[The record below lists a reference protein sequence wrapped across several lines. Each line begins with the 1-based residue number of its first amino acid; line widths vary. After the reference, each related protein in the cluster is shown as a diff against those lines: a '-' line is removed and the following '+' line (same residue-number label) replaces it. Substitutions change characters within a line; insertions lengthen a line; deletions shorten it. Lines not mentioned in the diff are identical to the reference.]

1 MFLLDVKLALF
12 SRINSD
18 NVCDYGII
26 SPEKC
31 DFYLEV
37 RNQLSVLN
45 AKLNESIQ
53 GMNIVQVFRQEKRM
67 RKEFEEVNNK
77 HYSAGRRTLKL
88 DALLLRP
95 ATDLVHIVAIA
106 LVLGLFGID
115 ALKSPV
121 EVGVLY
127 AFVNYIHR
135 FFQPVNEM
143 MMKLSFSNRH
153 LFRHHVYFI

>member
-1 MFLLDVKLALF
+1 
-12 SRINSD
+12 
-18 NVCDYGII
+18 
-26 SPEKC
+26 
-31 DFYLEV
+31 
-37 RNQLSVLN
+37 
-45 AKLNESIQ
+45 
-53 GMNIVQVFRQEKRM
+53 M

-77 HYSAGRRTLKL
+77 HFSAGRRTLKL

-106 LVLGLFGID
+106 LVFGLFGID

-143 MMKLSFSNRH
+143 MMKLSFFPASAC
-153 LFRHHVYFI
+153 FIIACISFNG

>member
-1 MFLLDVKLALF
+1 M
-12 SRINSD
+12 
-18 NVCDYGII
+18 
-26 SPEKC
+26 
-31 DFYLEV
+31 
-37 RNQLSVLN
+37 LN

-53 GMNIVQVFRQEKRM
+53 GMNVVQVFRQEKRM

-135 FFQPVNEM
+135 FSS
-143 MMKLSFSNRH
+143 L
-153 LFRHHVYFI
+153 

>member
-1 MFLLDVKLALF
+1 
-12 SRINSD
+12 
-18 NVCDYGII
+18 
-26 SPEKC
+26 
-31 DFYLEV
+31 
-37 RNQLSVLN
+37 
-45 AKLNESIQ
+45 
-53 GMNIVQVFRQEKRM
+53 M

-143 MMKLSFSNRH
+143 MMKLSFSTGTCFVITCISFNGRER
-153 LFRHHVYFI
+153 FSTGSKRQ

>member
-1 MFLLDVKLALF
+1 M
-12 SRINSD
+12 
-18 NVCDYGII
+18 
-26 SPEKC
+26 
-31 DFYLEV
+31 
-37 RNQLSVLN
+37 LN

-153 LFRHHVYFI
+153 WFHHHVYFI

>member
-1 MFLLDVKLALF
+1 
-12 SRINSD
+12 
-18 NVCDYGII
+18 
-26 SPEKC
+26 
-31 DFYLEV
+31 
-37 RNQLSVLN
+37 
-45 AKLNESIQ
+45 
-53 GMNIVQVFRQEKRM
+53 M

-153 LFRHHVYFI
+153 LFRHHACISFNGRERFSTGSKGNENPQVVDGDIEFKMLLFHMMESVTF